1 MSPSVRTESRQSVQ
15 TEKTMKTTLRNRIRR
30 LAPAR
35 ALPLLGAALLIPP
48 ALAVDPD
55 LPFSSG
61 STGADGPLRFREIA
75 SGRNSHGMAYD
86 TVRQQVVLFGGYNGS
101 SMGDTWIFDGQN
113 WIRRFPTTSPVDRW
127 GHRMVWDAARN
138 EIVLF
143 GGTRNTG
150 RLNDTWTWNGTNWTQ
165 KTPTTSPAPREHYCI
180 AYDAA
185 RQRVVLFGGANGGQ
199 ETWLWDGT
207 NWTAANPANRP
218 QATDRSA
225 MAYHAAREEIVL
237 FGNYGQTWLWDGTD
251 WEQRGS
257 FHVPSAKSWPTLIP
271 DGTSN
276 TILMFSGSNQQ
287 ETWRWDGDDWTQL
300 TPLNQPS
307 GRQYHAMVHDTAQ
320 QRGILFA
327 GDVPGVDNYSAD
339 TWFWNGTDWTQWSSK
354 IQYFDISARPNGVFN
369 FTTIEVP
376 AGVTVSWIITNLY
389 LPPFRWLATGDVT
402 INGAVDVSGQFAA
415 NSLPPG
421 VPARGGPGGYDG
433 GLGGIRFNSSASYV
447 GQPGKGPGGGEPG
460 TAQQTNPN
468 LRDGKNGEYASDYGN
483 AFLQPLSGGSGGGG
497 GSSNADWDGGRGG
510 GGGGAIMI
518 SSSRDIILNGVV
530 RANGGEYQWSNASY
544 GGRGSGGAILLRA
557 DRVTGPG
564 SLEAYGGHPNNP
576 NGRIRVEAYARALT
590 GGQNPPAVVGLP
602 AANGELNQAGTLSIV
617 SVDGANVTQPPTG
630 NLLTPDVVFN
640 DAGPVNI
647 VVSGTG
653 IPNGTPVT
661 VTITT
666 GTSIITAGPQ
676 NLQNG
681 TATVSATVPA
691 GTGTLQATAQYS
703 Q

>member
-1 MSPSVRTESRQSVQ
+1 MNTN
-15 TEKTMKTTLRNRIRR
+15 LRNCRR
-30 LAPAR
+30 FLASAR
-35 ALPLLGAALLIPP
+35 ALPLLAATLLLPP
-48 ALAVDPD
+48 VLAVDPD

-75 SGRNSHGMAYD
+75 TGRNSHGMAYD
-86 TVRQQVVLFGGYNGS
+86 PVRQQVVVFGGYNGNS
-101 SMGDTWIFDGQN
+101 LGDTSTFDGTN
-113 WIRRFPTTSPVDRW
+113 WVRRFPASSPVDRW

-138 EIVLF
+138 EVVLF

-165 KTPTTSPAPREHYCI
+165 KSPTTAPSPRDNFCL

-207 NWTAANPANRP
+207 NWTAANPPNRP

-225 MAYHAAREEIVL
+225 MEYHVTRQEIVL
-237 FGNYGQTWLWDGTD
+237 FGNYGQTWIWNGTD
-251 WEQRGS
+251 WTQRGS
-257 FHVPSAKSWPTLIP
+257 FHVPAAKSWPTLIN

-287 ETWRWDGDDWTQL
+287 ETWSWNGEDWTEL
-300 TPLNQPS
+300 TPPASPS
-307 GRQYHAMVHDTAQ
+307 GRQYHQMVYDTTN
-320 QRGILFA
+320 QRGVMFG

-339 TWFWNGTDWTQWSSK
+339 TWFLKAGAWTSWSSK
-354 IQYFDISARPNGVFN
+354 IQLFDMSSRPSGVYN
-369 FTTIEVP
+369 FTSITIP
-376 AGVTVSWIITNLY
+376 AGVTVAWVITNLY
-389 LPPFRWLATGDVT
+389 FPPVRWLATEDVV
-402 INGAVDVSGQFAA
+402 INGSIDVSGQFAA
-415 NSLPPG
+415 NNLPPG

-433 GLGGIRFNSSASYV
+433 GLGGVRFNSSAAYV

-468 LRDGKNGEYASDYGN
+468 LRDGKPGEYASDYGN
-483 AFLQPLSGGSGGGG
+483 AFLQPLAGGSGGGG
-497 GSSNADWDGGRGG
+497 GASNADWDGGRGG

-518 SSSRDIILNGVV
+518 SSSRDIIINGVI

-576 NGRIRVEAYARALT
+576 NGRIRVEAYARTLT
-590 GGQNPPAVVGLP
+590 GGQTPPAVVGLP
-602 AANGELNQAGTLSIV
+602 AANGGLNQIGSLSIV
-617 SVDGANVTQPPTG
+617 SVDGANVVQPPSG
-630 NLLTPDVVFN
+630 NLQTPDVVFS
-640 DAGPVNI
+640 DAGPVAV
-647 VVSGTG
+647 VVSATG
-653 IPNGTPVT
+653 VPNGTPVT
-661 VTITT
+661 LTITT
-666 GTSIITAGPQ
+666 SSSIITAGPQ
-676 NLQNG
+676 NLQEG
-681 TATVSATVPA
+681 TATFNATVPA
-691 GTGTLQATAQYS
+691 GIGTLQATAQFT

>member
-1 MSPSVRTESRQSVQ
+1 M
-15 TEKTMKTTLRNRIRR
+15 KTMKTPLRNRSRR
-30 LAPAR
+30 LASAR
-35 ALPLLGAALLIPP
+35 ALALVGALLLVPP
-48 ALAVDPD
+48 LLAVDPD

-75 SGRNSHGMAYD
+75 SGRNSHAMAYD
-86 TVRQQVVLFGGYNGS
+86 PVRQQVVLFGGYNGN
-101 SMGDTWIFDGQN
+101 SMGDTWTWDGTN
-113 WIRRFPTTSPVDRW
+113 WVRRFPATNPVDRW
-127 GHRMVWDAARN
+127 AARMVWDGARN
-138 EIVLF
+138 EVVLF

-165 KTPTTSPAPREHYCI
+165 KTSTTSPSPRENFCM

-207 NWTAANPANRP
+207 NWTAANPQNRP
-218 QATDRSA
+218 QPTDRSA
-225 MAYHAAREEIVL
+225 MEYHAARQEIVM
-237 FGNYGQTWLWDGTD
+237 FGNYGQTWIWNGTE
-251 WEQRGS
+251 WTQRGS
-257 FHVPSAKSWPTLIP
+257 FHVPGAKSFPTLIQ

-287 ETWRWDGDDWTQL
+287 ETWSWNGDDWTQL
-300 TPLNQPS
+300 TPPNQPS
-307 GRQYHAMVHDTAQ
+307 PRQYHAMVWDSTK
-320 QRGILFA
+320 QRGVLFA

-339 TWFWNGTDWTQWSSK
+339 TWFWNGTDWAYLSGKVQNFNAKS
-354 IQYFDISARPNGVFN
+354 RPNGIWN
-369 FTTIEVP
+369 FTSISIP
-376 AGVTVSWIITNLY
+376 AGVTVRFGIETNLA
-389 LPPFRWLATGDVT
+389 LPPIRWLATEDVV
-402 INGAVDVSGQFAA
+402 INGAIDVSGQFAA
-415 NSLPPG
+415 NDLPPG

-433 GLGGIRFNSSASYV
+433 GLGGIRFASSASYV
-447 GQPGKGPGGGEPG
+447 GQPGKGPGGGDPG

-468 LRDGKNGEYASDYGN
+468 LRDGKQGEFASDYGN
-483 AFLQPLSGGSGGGG
+483 AFLQPLYGGSGGGG
-497 GSSNADWDGGRGG
+497 GASNNDWDGGRGG

-518 SSSRDIILNGVV
+518 ASSRDILLNGLIQ
-530 RANGGEYQWSNASY
+530 ANGGEYQWSNASY

-564 SLEAYGGHPNNP
+564 SLQAYGGNQNNP
-576 NGRIRVEAYARALT
+576 NGRIRVEAYARSLG

-602 AANGELNQAGTLSIV
+602 AANGELNQAGALSIV
-617 SVDGANVTQPPTG
+617 SVAGANVVQPPTG
-630 NLLTPDVVFN
+630 NLLTPDVVFTS
-640 DAGPVNI
+640 AGPVNI
-647 VVSGTG
+647 LVNGTG

-666 GTSIITAGPQ
+666 ANSIITAGPQ

-681 TATVSATVPA
+681 AATLSATVPA
-691 GTGTLQATAQYS
+691 GTGTLQATAQYN